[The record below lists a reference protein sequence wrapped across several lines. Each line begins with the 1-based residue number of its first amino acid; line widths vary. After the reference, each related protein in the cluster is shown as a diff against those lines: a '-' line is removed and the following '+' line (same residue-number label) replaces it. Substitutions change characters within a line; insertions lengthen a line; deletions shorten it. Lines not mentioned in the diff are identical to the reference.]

1 MDETLRHQRD
11 TSLGQ
16 LEALIRRGREIRHTL
31 AVDATRAW
39 QQDCAAAI
47 NQLSGGSKAH
57 WLARAYSGAF
67 LVRSAHG
74 GVVVEAD
81 AAEIVDRILD
91 VLAQGATSL
100 RGMDDVAEGSGGPDS
115 PPLHSGAAPRPRQ
128 FEFVHNVELRP
139 VLERAFA
146 DSRDAF
152 DRGEFGLALIL
163 SCGVIEAVLTDALD
177 QRAAGI
183 GQQAE
188 LDQGRG
194 GPSASAEV
202 GSRSDP
208 TNQRL
213 PGGPLLRSAPADR
226 RSAQRE
232 GWSGP
237 PAADSRIA
245 DWPFDS
251 RIAAAERAK
260 LIRGGCARLPP
271 VARTYRDLTDAA
283 GELRADAPVSER
295 DARVAGQ
302 VLRVVMRDLDPGR

>member
-16 LEALIRRGREIRHTL
+16 LEALIRRGREIKDTRS
-31 AVDATRAW
+31 VDATRAW
-39 QQDCAAAI
+39 QRDCAAAI

-57 WLARAYSGAF
+57 WLARAYSTAF
-67 LVRSAHG
+67 LVRSTHG
-74 GVVVEAD
+74 GVVVEAS
-81 AAEIVDRILD
+81 ATEIVDRILD

-100 RGMDDVAEGSGGPDS
+100 AQMDDVAEGSGGPEG
-115 PPLHSGAAPRPRQ
+115 PPLRSGAAPRPRQ
-128 FEFVHNVELRP
+128 FEFVHNAELRP

-152 DRGEFGLALIL
+152 ERGEFGLALIL
-163 SCGVIEAVLTDALD
+163 SCGIIDAVLTDALD
-177 QRAAGI
+177 AR
-183 GQQAE
+183 
-188 LDQGRG
+188 RG
-194 GPSASAEV
+194 GPSASANV
-202 GSRSDP
+202 GSRGDP

-213 PGGPLLRSAPADR
+213 LGGPPLRSAPADR

-237 PAADSRIA
+237 PGPESRMA
-245 DWPFDS
+245 DWSFEM
-251 RIAAAERAK
+251 RIAAAERAG

-271 VARTYRDLTDAA
+271 VARQYRDLTDAD

-295 DARVAGQ
+295 EARLAGQ